1 MRTLHTIQSLNNRL
15 GGATHAGL
23 NICRYLAEAGQ
34 TVEVISTQG
43 AEDDLE
49 YLDEVFPNVNKTL
62 LPRTLPARWFNGRGL
77 QRWLRI
83 HTPRFDMVALHA
95 VFSFVTLRASQECQR
110 LGVPYVL
117 HPHGSLDPFDLQKR
131 RLLKRILGPILIQPI
146 LKGSA
151 GVLCTSDREAALLET
166 YNTSPRRFIV
176 PLPVPHVEGSA
187 SSRDEFRRK
196 HGIPQTA
203 FVVLFLSRFDYKK
216 GLDFLVPAISEC
228 RKKCSDL
235 YFVLAGGGKIEFV
248 QQLRQRIADSNLAPW
263 TREIGFVTGKEKASA
278 FLAADLFA
286 LPSLNEN
293 FGMVIV
299 EAMQNGLPV
308 LVSDQVYIHQKIV
321 AANAGFACKTSSE
334 SCRLVLSR
342 FLGDRQLTAR
352 MGVQAKSLAMDNF
365 SPQAS
370 TQQLLKAYSDVLQSR
385 AP

>member
-1 MRTLHTIQSLNNRL
+1 LRTLHTIQSLNNRL

-23 NICRYLAEAGQ
+23 NICRYLDEAGQ
-34 TVEVISTQG
+34 TVEVVSTQG
-43 AEDDLE
+43 AGDELE
-49 YLDEVFPNVNKTL
+49 YLDEVFPNVTKTL
-62 LPRTLPARWFNGRGL
+62 LPRTFPARWFNGQGL
-77 QRWLRI
+77 AKWLRTHI
-83 HTPRFDMVALHA
+83 PKFDLVALHA

-131 RLLKRILGPILIQPI
+131 RLFKRLLGPILIRPI

-151 GVLCTSDREAALLET
+151 GVFCTSQREAALLET
-166 YNTSPRRFIV
+166 YNTSPRRFVV
-176 PLPVPHVEGSA
+176 PLPVPPVEGLP
-187 SSRDEFRRK
+187 SSRYEFRRK
-196 HGIPQTA
+196 HGIPENA

-228 RKKCSDL
+228 RKNCSDL
-235 YFVLAGGGKIEFV
+235 YFVLAGGGKEDFV
-248 QQLRQRIADSNLAPW
+248 QKLRQRIADSNLAPW
-263 TREIGFVTGKEKASA
+263 TREIGFVAGKEKASA

-308 LVSDQVYIHQKIV
+308 LVSDQVYIHQELV
-321 AANAGFACKTSSE
+321 AANAGFVCQPSSE

-342 FLGDRQLTAR
+342 FLGDRQMTAR
-352 MGVQAKSLAMDNF
+352 MGVNAKSLAMDHF

-370 TQQLLKAYSDVLQSR
+370 TQQLLEAYSNVLR
-385 AP
+385 CRGT